1 MLCATIVLETTLTYP
16 NFFSAL
22 VGLTD
27 SALKTDILICF
38 ACSMAIMWTKLVIKV
53 FLSQLDASEVQVMY
67 QRGWIFL
74 CNVILFWGTTSTQIY
89 DNPYNVAV
97 CILSLFVLLVLHW
110 VCSKRV
116 SNMTAIVLAP
126 DMKFM
131 IKQARFASLISIL
144 FFVDIGLVITA
155 IQRFRE
161 RDYTLATFS
170 FILIDLME
178 ISTVQIFQYAFNMY
192 SAYYLYR
199 NEDED
204 EWELLKML
212 TSGLKFLASCG
223 ASIAHLQVGYGLG
236 SSMNTYGSL
245 IFRISR
251 LYSNGASF
259 LRALK
264 AKHELDEFTSLATSA
279 DLDRD
284 NTCVICRDE
293 MDQNL
298 SASSKQSPRR
308 LGCGHI
314 MHAKCLISWMAQSP
328 SCPTCRQPVKSAVS
342 SFRASDTIESDHNV
356 NAEAEG
362 NDEAQYFT
370 SQTTPDTRTNAVST
384 ANNIPSND
392 SNNLGGVVNGESIT
406 RNRSLIP
413 TNARTSDSIGP
424 SQHLK
429 YSIPVTMHGQDRG
442 VLAGR
447 YEVRFNHDSF
457 YNA

>member
-1 MLCATIVLETTLTYP
+1 M
-16 NFFSAL
+16 
-22 VGLTD
+22 
-27 SALKTDILICF
+27 
-38 ACSMAIMWTKLVIKV
+38 
-53 FLSQLDASEVQVMY
+53 
-67 QRGWIFL
+67 

-110 VCSKRV
+110 VVSKRV

-126 DMKFM
+126 DMDFM
-131 IKQARFASLISIL
+131 VKQARFASLILIL
-144 FFVDIGLVITA
+144 FFVDIGLVMTA

-178 ISTVQIFQYAFNMY
+178 ISTVQMFQYALNMY
-192 SAYYLYR
+192 SAYYLYH

-212 TSGLKFLASCG
+212 TSGLKFVASCG

-251 LYSNGASF
+251 LYSNGSSF

-264 AKHELDEFTSLATSA
+264 AKHELDEFTSLATTA

-293 MDQNL
+293 MDHNL
-298 SASSKQSPRR
+298 SSVSKQSPRK

-342 SFRASDTIESDHNV
+342 SFRASEST
-356 NAEAEG
+356 G
-362 NDEAQYFT
+362 NDQDIDTQGLDGGDGLSTGSTTT
-370 SQTTPDTRTNAVST
+370 SSTTTDSQTNAVQRTHNAST
-384 ANNIPSND
+384 ND
-392 SNNLGGVVNGESIT
+392 SIRDESPSEGTNGSNTSVPVSSRSSNN
-406 RNRSLIP
+406 NRSP
-413 TNARTSDSIGP
+413 
-424 SQHLK
+424 QHLK

-442 VLAGR
+442 ILAGR
-447 YEVRFNHDSF
+447 YEVQFNHDSF